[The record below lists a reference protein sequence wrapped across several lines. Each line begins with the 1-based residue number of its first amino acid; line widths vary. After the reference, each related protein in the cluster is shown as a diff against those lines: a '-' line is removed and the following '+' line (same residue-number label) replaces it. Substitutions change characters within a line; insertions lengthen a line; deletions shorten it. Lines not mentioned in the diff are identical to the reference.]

1 MFQGLHKTKRKFD
14 RLLLAYVVD
23 ELDAYLNNKSLL
35 SEKGKK
41 IFYH

>member
-1 MFQGLHKTKRKFD
+1 MFSKGGV
-14 RLLLAYVVD
+14 AV
-23 ELDAYLNNKSLL
+23 DAYLNNKSLL